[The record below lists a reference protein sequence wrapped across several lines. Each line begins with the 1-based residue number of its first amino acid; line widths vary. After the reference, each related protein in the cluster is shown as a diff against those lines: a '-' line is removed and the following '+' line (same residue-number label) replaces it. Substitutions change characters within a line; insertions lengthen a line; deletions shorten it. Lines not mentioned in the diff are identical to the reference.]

1 MKKAN
6 HIKTKS
12 KAPFFRIFSFKIVKN
27 IILDDKKTVQ
37 RPRVIFMRSIVINK
51 LSLCIKSLTNVFKK
65 IYYFVESD
73 VKVSKTKI
81 LN

>member
-37 RPRVIFMRSIVINK
+37 RPRVIFMRYRPTVVPKN
-51 LSLCIKSLTNVFKK
+51 
-65 IYYFVESD
+65 Y
-73 VKVSKTKI
+73 
-81 LN
+81 